1 MTDVIQKLDAALIVL
16 LNTKTEQEI
25 TTSDLCELAKIS
37 QSTFYEYYSDLT
49 SMKEAFC
56 QRVKEQLL
64 HHPHTAEDFTW
75 IFDYIKGNIDVFNA
89 YFKLPYSGKH
99 GDYKELFFCKGA
111 FSMIKL
117 WFEEGCKESPKQM
130 GDILKREHDKILK

>member
-56 QRVKEQLL
+56 Q
-64 HHPHTAEDFTW
+64 
-75 IFDYIKGNIDVFNA
+75 G
-89 YFKLPYSGKH
+89 
-99 GDYKELFFCKGA
+99 
-111 FSMIKL
+111 
-117 WFEEGCKESPKQM
+117 
-130 GDILKREHDKILK
+130 